1 MVRDLIDREKL
12 RRVLLYLVY
21 IIVVQFL
28 QDTFFSNFKIFGV
41 NMLFV
46 PAAAVAI
53 GVFEDGVWGAALG
66 LVLGFLADISYGNVA
81 LFTVLFPIIG
91 FFAGVL
97 TRWFVNASFFAYM
110 IICLAAFAFTAG
122 GQMLEL
128 VLKGHEFFSMLGV
141 AIVQMLWSLPMAA
154 VMYFP
159 CRAISRVKKR

>member
-53 GVFEDGVWGAALG
+53 GVFEDGVWGAAFG
-66 LVLGFLADISYGNVA
+66 LILGFLADISYNYTA
-81 LFTVLFPIIG
+81 LFVAVFPVLG
-91 FFAGVL
+91 FFAGIL
-97 TRWFVNASFFAYM
+97 SRWLVNKRFFAYM
-110 IICLAAFAFTAG
+110 LVCTAG
-122 GQMLEL
+122 CVVTAAAQMFGLL
-128 VLKGHEFFSMLGV
+128 LKGHEFGSMLWT
-141 AIVQMLWSLPMAA
+141 AIVQVLWSLPMTAA
-154 VMYFP
+154 LYFP
-159 CRAISRVKKR
+159 CKAIARKKI